1 MFTNNVFF
9 YAAAG
14 AAIVGAFAW
23 WAHDLKERGRIEAIN
38 EINRQAQ
45 KIETEQKQKQIE
57 SLNAAFAIAD
67 AAMTTRSKAYEVA
80 NETAQ
85 KLQND
90 AEKGNGRG
98 EKRGN
103 LEPNRNNAGG
113 MFCDCSGSGSDS
125 VRVSANKDS
134 DRAKRAENGACTGR
148 HGADIGRDTRL
159 KLIKL
164 AQDCDKVTADY
175 NALLQIC
182 EN

>member
-1 MFTNNVFF
+1 MFTNNILL
-9 YAAAG
+9 YGAAG
-14 AAIVGAFAW
+14 AVIVGAFAW
-23 WAHDLKERGRIEAIN
+23 WTHDLKEQGRLEAIS
-38 EINRQAQ
+38 EINQQAQ

-57 SLNAAFAIAD
+57 NLNAAFAVAD
-67 AAMTTRSKAYEVA
+67 AAMTARSKAYEVA

-90 AEKGNGRG
+90 AEKSNGRG

-103 LEPNRNNAGG
+103 LELNRNNAGG
-113 MFCDCSGSGSDS
+113 MFCDCSGGSSDS
-125 VRVSANKDS
+125 LRVPANKDS
-134 DRAKRAENGACTGR
+134 DRAKRAENSACPGR

>member
-1 MFTNNVFF
+1 MNPIYF
-9 YAAAG
+9 YVAAG
-14 AAIVGAFAW
+14 AAIIGAFAW
-23 WAHDLKERGRIEAIN
+23 WTHDLKERGRLEAIS
-38 EINRQAQ
+38 EINQQAQ

-57 SLNAAFAIAD
+57 SLNAAFAVAD
-67 AAMTTRSKAYEVA
+67 AAMAARSKAYEVA

-90 AEKGNGRG
+90 AEKSNGRG
-98 EKRGN
+98 EKRSDV
-103 LEPNRNNAGG
+103 EPNRNNAGG
-113 MFCDCSGSGSDS
+113 LHCDCSGRSSDS
-125 VRVSANKDS
+125 VRVPANKDS
-134 DRAKRAENGACTGR
+134 DRVKRAENSACTGR

-164 AQDCDKVTADY
+164 AQDCDKITADY

>member
-1 MFTNNVFF
+1 MINPIYF

-14 AAIVGAFAW
+14 AAIIGAFAY
-23 WAHDLKERGRIEAIN
+23 WAHDLKEQGRLEAIS

-57 SLNAAFAIAD
+57 NLNAAFAIAD
-67 AAMTTRSKAYEVA
+67 AAMTARSKAYEVA

-90 AEKGNGRG
+90 AEKSNGRG
-98 EKRGN
+98 KVSGN
-103 LEPNRNNAGG
+103 LELNRNNAGG
-113 MFCDCSGSGSDS
+113 MHCDCSGSSSDS
-125 VRVSANKDS
+125 LRVPADKNP
-134 DRAKRAENGACTGR
+134 DRAKRAENSACPGR

>member
-14 AAIVGAFAW
+14 AAIIGAFAY
-23 WAHDLKERGRIEAIN
+23 WAHDLKEQGRIEAIT

-57 SLNAAFAIAD
+57 NLNAAVAIAD
-67 AAMTTRSKAYEVA
+67 AAMTARSKAYEVA

-90 AEKGNGRG
+90 AEKSNGRG
-98 EKRGN
+98 EISGN
-103 LEPNRNNAGG
+103 LELNRNNAGR

-125 VRVSANKDS
+125 VRVPADKNS
-134 DRAKRAENGACTGR
+134 DRAKRAENSACAGR
-148 HGADIGRDTRL
+148 HGADIGRATRL

>member
-1 MFTNNVFF
+1 MINPIYF

-14 AAIVGAFAW
+14 AAIIGAFAY
-23 WAHDLKERGRIEAIN
+23 WAHDLKEQGRIEAIS

-57 SLNAAFAIAD
+57 NLNAAFAIAD
-67 AAMTTRSKAYEVA
+67 AAMTARSKAYEVA

-90 AEKGNGRG
+90 AEKSNGRG

-103 LEPNRNNAGG
+103 LEPDRNNAGG
-113 MFCDCSGSGSDS
+113 MHCDCSRGSSDS
-125 VRVSANKDS
+125 LRVPANKNP
-134 DRAKRAENGACTGR
+134 DRAKRAENSACPGR